1 MIKKVKRLIRNL
13 INDFTR
19 SETVTESKQKW
30 NDLATEE
37 ARYFIMSD
45 FGKGID
51 ENKFRESGKKDYSRL
66 IDSDEFLHQR
76 LDPFKQKSILEI
88 GCGIGRVTEYI
99 SNEFKDVVG
108 LDISDKMIELG
119 KERMKDLKNIT
130 LFATDGRTYPIQ
142 SESIDFVF
150 SFIVFQHMSD
160 RETIRK
166 NFEEAVRVLKNNG
179 IMKVQL
185 RGVPTVKKEW
195 YYGLSFD
202 VKQIKKILKDLPFSI
217 VKIDGENQMYFWLW
231 LEKKSLN

>member
-1 MIKKVKRLIRNL
+1 MITKLKRLIRNL
-13 INDFTR
+13 INDLTK
-19 SETVTESKQKW
+19 SETIPESKQKW
-30 NDLATEE
+30 NALATEE

-66 IDSDEFLHQR
+66 IDSDEYLHEK
-76 LDPFKQKSILEI
+76 LNPFNQKSILEI
-88 GCGIGRVTEYI
+88 GCGIGRVTEFM
-99 SNEFKDVVG
+99 SNNFKDVIG

-119 KERMKDLKNIT
+119 KERMKNSKNVT
-130 LFATDGRTYPIQ
+130 LFATDGRTYPAS

-150 SFIVFQHMSD
+150 SFIVFQHMAD

-166 NFEEAVRVLKNNG
+166 NFEEAARVLKNNG

-195 YYGLSFD
+195 YYGPSFD
-202 VKQIKKILKDLPFSI
+202 INQIKKILKGLPFSI
-217 VKIDGENQMYFWLW
+217 VKTDGENQMYFWLW
-231 LEKKSLN
+231 LEKKV